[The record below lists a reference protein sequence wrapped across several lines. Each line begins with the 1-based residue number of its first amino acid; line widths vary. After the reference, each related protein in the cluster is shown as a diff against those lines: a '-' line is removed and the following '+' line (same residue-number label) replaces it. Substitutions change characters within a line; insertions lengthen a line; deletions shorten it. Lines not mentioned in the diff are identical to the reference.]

1 MENFWAMASV
11 HIGTVHI
18 DTVNPMGKEYLT
30 SQGEELLN
38 RKGKSFLYGAR
49 MISKRDFSLRGAV

>member
-1 MENFWAMASV
+1 MASV